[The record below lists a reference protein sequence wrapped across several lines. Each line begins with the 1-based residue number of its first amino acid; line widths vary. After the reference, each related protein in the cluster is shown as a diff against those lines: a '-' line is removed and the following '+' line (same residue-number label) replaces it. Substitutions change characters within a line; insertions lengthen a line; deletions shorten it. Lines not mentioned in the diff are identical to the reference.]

1 MASNSNEKNEEM
13 KVINIPRI
21 AYRSFIYIAE
31 KNSVHGNQLQTMC
44 YLLGPIRKTNE
55 DEVWIDTVIIPKQ
68 ICTVS
73 SVEDNGIEEQDTITY
88 LREMSLTK
96 SKEII
101 AWVHTRSPGQNSCE
115 FSFSDMHTQYILE
128 KYVSN
133 DIIGIIIE
141 IRKDDYI

>member
-13 KVINIPRI
+13 KVINIPII

-55 DEVWIDTVIIPKQ
+55 EEVWIDTVIIPKQ

-73 SVEDNGIEEQDTITY
+73 SGEDNGIEEQDTITY

-96 SKEII
+96 NKEII
-101 AWVHTRSPGQNSCE
+101 AWLYR
-115 FSFSDMHTQYILE
+115 
-128 KYVSN
+128 
-133 DIIGIIIE
+133 IE
-141 IRKDDYI
+141 L